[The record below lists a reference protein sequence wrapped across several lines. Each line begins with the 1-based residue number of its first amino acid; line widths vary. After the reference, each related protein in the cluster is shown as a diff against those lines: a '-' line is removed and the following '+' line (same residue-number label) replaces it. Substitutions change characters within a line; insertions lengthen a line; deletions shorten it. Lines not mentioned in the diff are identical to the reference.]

1 MADGILLK
9 CKCLFIGSGA
19 WITFW
24 KRAVI
29 TGCDWVRLAV
39 CSKRG
44 TREADT
50 AYLTALNSCLLHTN
64 PSQLARIC
72 ILQDT
77 SISAITAFLKE
88 APRSLHKSHSLSLF
102 PVLKVKVLVAQ
113 LCLTFCNS
121 MDCSPLGSSV
131 MGFSRQAFL
140 GDELRSFCHFWD
152 CTQVLHFRFFFW
164 LWGLLH
170 LFREPW
176 TSRCSSWF

>member
-113 LCLTFCNS
+113 LCLTLCNS

-131 MGFSRQAFL
+131 MGFSRQEYWSVL
-140 GDELRSFCHFWD
+140 PCPSLWD
-152 CTQVLHFRFFFW
+152 LPDPGIEPGSPALQADS
-164 LWGLLH
+164 LLS
-170 LFREPW
+170 EPPGKPFPPEEV
-176 TSRCSSWF
+176 C